1 MSFKQLE
8 TLHPVLARIDE
19 LQERVDE
26 AKAAQPDAYDRIM
39 ESWAIESTY
48 NSNNIEGS
56 TLSLGDTAL
65 LYGGV
70 QVDGL
75 EDDIR
80 QAEGGFA
87 ALRFLRSVV
96 PGCAPL
102 SEALIKRAHELVFAE
117 AKDLATRGVYRKVEV
132 EITGTSFQP
141 APSTYVPER
150 MADLVEMCANT
161 NRHPAIVAALFH
173 LEFES
178 IHPFVNANG
187 RTGRLISTT
196 YSCPRASSL

>member
-19 LQERVDE
+19 PQERVDE

-132 EITGTSFQP
+132 EITGTSFQLG
-141 APSTYVPER
+141 AEHIRARADGRSGRDVREHESASCHRRGAVPS
-150 MADLVEMCANT
+150 
-161 NRHPAIVAALFH
+161 
-173 LEFES
+173 
-178 IHPFVNANG
+178 
-187 RTGRLISTT
+187 
-196 YSCPRASSL
+196 

>member
-102 SEALIKRAHELVFAE
+102 SEALIA
-117 AKDLATRGVYRKVEV
+117 
-132 EITGTSFQP
+132 
-141 APSTYVPER
+141 
-150 MADLVEMCANT
+150 
-161 NRHPAIVAALFH
+161 
-173 LEFES
+173 
-178 IHPFVNANG
+178 
-187 RTGRLISTT
+187 
-196 YSCPRASSL
+196 

>member
-65 LYGGV
+65 LYDGV

-75 EDDIR
+75 ENDIR

-87 ALRFLRSVV
+87 ALRFLHSVV
-96 PGCAPL
+96 RTAFR
-102 SEALIKRAHELVFAE
+102 SAHQARPRVRVC
-117 AKDLATRGVYRKVEV
+117 RG
-132 EITGTSFQP
+132 
-141 APSTYVPER
+141 
-150 MADLVEMCANT
+150 
-161 NRHPAIVAALFH
+161 
-173 LEFES
+173 
-178 IHPFVNANG
+178 
-187 RTGRLISTT
+187 
-196 YSCPRASSL
+196 